1 MSLGRSMHIGMT
13 TLAVM
18 VALCNAGCLR
28 RVDPPDE
35 GPAGSAQAK
44 SSAAP
49 TPSPIAQSTT
59 PVAAQVAMSAGI
71 AQPNNQGMPVAMP
84 AKVTSDDPVN
94 GKFTLDDATKGL
106 PPKGKLI
113 ADVTTESGKLRCE
126 LFDDKAPRAVA
137 NFVGLARGLRP
148 FKDSTTHE
156 WVKRPGY
163 DGTVFHRIV
172 KGFMIQGGDPTG
184 SGAGEPGYMFQD
196 EVWPGATHDR
206 RGLLCMAN
214 RGPNTNGMQFFILD
228 GPALHLDKSF
238 TIFGKCGPDSVI
250 EKLAASE
257 VRGDRAVKPPKISKV
272 SIRRGK

>member
-1 MSLGRSMHIGMT
+1 MSLGRSMHMGMT

-18 VALCNAGCLR
+18 WALCNAGCLR

-35 GPAGSAQAK
+35 GPVGSAQAK
-44 SSAAP
+44 STVAP
-49 TPSPIAQSTT
+49 TSSPSAPSTAPGDAPIPTSTGSAQS
-59 PVAAQVAMSAGI
+59 I
-71 AQPNNQGMPVAMP
+71 AQGMPVTAP
-84 AKVTSDDPVN
+84 AKVNADDSLN
-94 GKFTLDDATKGL
+94 GKFTLEDATKGL

-113 ADVTTESGKLRCE
+113 ADVTTEAGKLRCE

-148 FKDSTTHE
+148 FKDPTTHE

-184 SGAGEPGYMFQD
+184 TGAGEPGYMFQD

-238 TIFGKCGPDSVI
+238 TIFGSCGPDSVI